1 MEIKLTTRLIIL
13 NGLVLVK
20 IVIIRGEKE
29 EKIKQQIMELNLIE
43 RFLKI

>member
-43 RFLKI
+43 KFLKI